1 VTVSILQT
9 LAVLP
14 SGDEGAPLTFDELGR
29 YLGAQCNTV
38 DEKDRNNRHVLR
50 DEMYRDGGVAYIEGV
65 IDETFTDLD
74 VRRLRK
80 HWVKHARFSNPLKRI
95 VNELSTVYAEPAKRV
110 VDGDENNAKYQALLE
125 RLSAN
130 ENMLQISRLLNLH
143 RALLVRFRMRDT
155 PGADEREP
163 VLDHATP
170 ASVRAVLHPNDPTM
184 VVGWLIRAS
193 YRPVRDQLNIPAWT
207 LWTDHERIHLRD
219 DFNVITESH
228 LEHGLGLNPWV
239 PISLSPPGA
248 GFWPG
253 EEGEDLTAAATAR
266 WIAGVFLLKETKSAT
281 KQTILQGDGTSMARG
296 QGADSEIPIELADGQ
311 NAMTVDMSMDLEMF
325 QRTADHIMEQ
335 VAQNYGMSA
344 ALINQQGVQSAEA
357 RELMR
362 VPLRELRMHQQVPLR
377 RFERQLARVMVAVLK
392 KDEPS
397 LAFDDT
403 GWRIEFGEAQTPLS
417 PMNALDL
424 FLKARS
430 AGTDNTVAYIKRSH
444 PGMTDEQALDEME
457 NNIKVETAR
466 NVLMRPLMQI
476 SGALGAEQPS
486 DEDESPNSP
495 VAETDDPDSTQP
507 PTGDRRRQAQE
518 S

>member
-1 VTVSILQT
+1 MTVSILQT
-9 LAVLP
+9 LATLP
-14 SGDEGAPLTFDELGR
+14 SGDQGAPLSFDELGR
-29 YLGAQCNTV
+29 YLGDQCNTI

-65 IDETFTDLD
+65 VDETFTDNET
-74 VRRLRK
+74 RRLRK
-80 HWVKHARFSNPLKRI
+80 HWVRHARFSNPLKRI
-95 VNELSTVYAEPAKRV
+95 VNELSTVYAEPAKRT
-110 VDGDENNAKYQALLE
+110 VDGDENNAKYQDLLE

-143 RALLVRFRMRDT
+143 RALLVRFRMRDI
-155 PGADEREP
+155 PGSDQREP
-163 VLDHATP
+163 VLDCATP
-170 ASVRAVLHPNDPTM
+170 ASIRAVLHPNDPSL
-184 VVGWLIRAS
+184 VVGWLIRTS
-193 YRPVRDQLNIPAWT
+193 YRPARAQVNVPSWV
-207 LWTDHERIHLRD
+207 LWTDHERINLRED
-219 DFNVITESH
+219 MHPIVESY

-239 PISLSPPGA
+239 PVSLSPPGS

-281 KQTILQGDGTSMARG
+281 KQTILQGDGTNMARG

-311 NAMTVDMSMDLEMF
+311 SATTVDMSMDLEMF

-377 RFERQLARVMVAVLK
+377 RFERQLAKVMVAVLK

-397 LAFDDT
+397 MAFDDT

-417 PMNALDL
+417 PMDALDL
-424 FLKARS
+424 FLKART
-430 AGTDNTVAYIKRSH
+430 AGTDNTVDYIKRSK
-444 PGMTDEQALDEME
+444 PGMTDEQALVEMQH
-457 NNIKVETAR
+457 NIEVETAR
-466 NVLMRPLMQI
+466 NILMRPLMQI
-476 SGALGAEQPS
+476 SGSLGAEQP
-486 DEDESPNSP
+486 DGG
-495 VAETDDPDSTQP
+495 VAP
-507 PTGDRRRQAQE
+507 PGGAEQGPKDAGLRSIAE
-518 S
+518 GVLNAVN